1 MALSDADEILQFDGE
16 MRSALASRQRQPL
29 PVLRVGITD
38 VVPKTIACR
47 PLAPVAGFHD
57 TVRLVCR

>member
-57 TVRLVCR
+57 PVRLVCR